1 MITDNLPF
9 NYNFG
14 LYRRNNFGQP
24 CVWYARP
31 FDFKSIEVFH
41 GIIGKTITREII
53 IVSRDP
59 RSEITSR
66 IKAKEKVGYKH
77 MCDIKDNVESPV
89 EGTLLDYLNTYLPE
103 YRTTADG
110 SLLPMLAK
118 VYNNANNKL
127 FSKVSS
133 YIGQW
138 KINGLRCFVSAE
150 LNTLDLFKPI
160 KLKFQSRE
168 GTYWNSLSYLE
179 DYLLSVIDTKLIEKM
194 VNEHYILDGELYLP
208 GHSVNEINHF
218 VKDAK
223 CKENKLLQY
232 WCYDIAIDDT
242 MQDKRIE
249 YLHER
254 QTSFVAKFRNK
265 EDHLNNSEK
274 FIILPYIYIG
284 DDDSAL
290 NSRNRFIDLGFE
302 GLIMR
307 NPSAEYQYGKRNLS
321 MIKYKKSTDGKFTI
335 VDIYPEGVKRNIPL
349 FLCKN
354 DVNDATFE
362 CHIGGSQEYQESF
375 LHEAKKTV
383 TIGKQMYV
391 EYGERSGVNKVP
403 FHIKTTYII

>member
-59 RSEITSR
+59 RAEITSR

-160 KLKFQSRE
+160 KLRFQSRE

-274 FIILPYIYIG
+274 FIVLPYIYIG

-290 NSRNRFIDLGFE
+290 NSRNRFINLGFE

-375 LHEAKKTV
+375 LHESKKTI

>member
-274 FIILPYIYIG
+274 FIVLPYIYIG

-321 MIKYKKSTDGKFTI
+321 MIKYKKSTDGRFTI